1 MCVFCCVA
9 IHAHI
14 YVPRNEEVTVFSL
27 LNPLLVHADSHYVM
41 FQVLPRMHRLLFEVF
56 DENRLVSFFF
66 FLVVHNCSVC
76 SLY

>member
-27 LNPLLVHADSHYVM
+27 LKPLLVHVVDCTHYVM

-56 DENRLVSFFF
+56 DENRLVSLFFF
-66 FLVVHNCSVC
+66 
-76 SLY
+76 